1 MFAAESYTSRHYI
14 AIVAMACLCV
24 LLGGPSYAAGA
35 ESLIIAGATYYEPG
49 VSGPGWAWTDAD
61 HLELNGYAGEAIGAD
76 GDLVLTLAGQN
87 SVTESHA
94 PDADI
99 TLCGMEVWGSLT
111 LRGTGTLTTT
121 GSQCGIH
128 ASQALVVDGCTVD
141 ARADGADIT
150 DEAVAGVIAGDMAV
164 RGGGRVIAAGA
175 GSGAGVRAYGVYL
188 QDAGLGDGAAG
199 CRLSVDAS
207 WLDAAGAD
215 GGVACTGGS
224 LVSARFVTPAG
235 GAFGASSVVDASGA
249 VAPHVVVESD
259 VATPSTGETDG
270 GEVPGDS
277 TDKSPANATPAAG
290 EPTTGPTANPAL
302 KPAAATTKTK
312 TTATKTT
319 VAKTTK
325 PKTATTTT
333 ATLPKTGENCWI
345 AASVALLLLGTVLL
359 VAVRRC

>member
-49 VSGPGWAWTDAD
+49 ASGPGWAWTDAD

-99 TLCGMEVWGSLT
+99 TLCGMEVWGNLT
-111 LRGTGTLTTT
+111 LRGTGTLTAT

-128 ASQALVVDGCTVD
+128 VSQALVVDGCSVD

-164 RGGGRVIAAGA
+164 RGGGRVVAAGA
-175 GSGAGVRAYGVYL
+175 GSGRACAPTAYICRMLALALVR
-188 QDAGLGDGAAG
+188 
-199 CRLSVDAS
+199 
-207 WLDAAGAD
+207 
-215 GGVACTGGS
+215 
-224 LVSARFVTPAG
+224 PAVG
-235 GAFGASSVVDASGA
+235 F
-249 VAPHVVVESD
+249 
-259 VATPSTGETDG
+259 PSTPRGLMRP
-270 GEVPGDS
+270 V
-277 TDKSPANATPAAG
+277 
-290 EPTTGPTANPAL
+290 PTAAL
-302 KPAAATTKTK
+302 RARAGRLCPRALWR
-312 TTATKTT
+312 
-319 VAKTTK
+319 
-325 PKTATTTT
+325 
-333 ATLPKTGENCWI
+333 LPVG
-345 AASVALLLLGTVLL
+345 LL
-359 VAVRRC
+359 VLAA